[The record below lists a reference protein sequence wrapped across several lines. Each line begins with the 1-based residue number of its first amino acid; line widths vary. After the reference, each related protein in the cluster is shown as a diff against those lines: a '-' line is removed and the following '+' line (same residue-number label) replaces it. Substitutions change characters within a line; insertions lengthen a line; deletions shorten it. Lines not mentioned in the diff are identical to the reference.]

1 MNNIDPKHH
10 NDSDKDA
17 LEAPELAPINA
28 QVAPKKHGLLTF
40 MLDFGPLLVFFGT
53 FKYFSSDSAVFFGP
67 FDYFSKFEK
76 SLQGPLIGTAIFMV
90 AIIIAMIVAKVKL
103 GKISPMM
110 WLSSVLVIGFGA
122 LTLYFNDPIFL
133 QVKPTIIYSFF
144 ALLLIGG
151 YLRGKAMLRYLLEA
165 AFEGVSDEGWLK
177 LSRNWGLFFVVMAI
191 ANELIWRNF
200 SFDTWT
206 TIKVFGF
213 TAASFI
219 MTFANVPMLLKHG
232 LNLGIEE
239 DDEVNRHK

>member
-1 MNNIDPKHH
+1 MKKDTGQHALELGP
-10 NDSDKDA
+10 NDSK
-17 LEAPELAPINA
+17 
-28 QVAPKKHGLLTF
+28 PKKNGLLTF

-53 FKYFSSDSAVFFGP
+53 FKYFSSDE
-67 FDYFSKFEK
+67 D
-76 SLQGPLIGTAIFMV
+76 LLRGPLIGTAVFMV

-133 QVKPTIIYSFF
+133 QIKPTIIYSFF

-151 YLRGKAMLRYLLEA
+151 YFRDKAMLRYLLES

-177 LSRNWGLFFVVMAI
+177 LSRNWGLFFIAMAI

-213 TAASFI
+213 TGASFI

-232 LNLGIEE
+232 LDLGIEE
-239 DDEVNRHK
+239 EEKKES